1 MDLGRFVIAQISSG
15 SPADIRAQLSFQV
28 LISVPQAE
36 WDSARSFLPT
46 YRDIVIRT
54 AYGYAA
60 YVARNGVDSSPDRL
74 ANIIATRI
82 GDDPAIPAP
91 VFITLPNFQVVRP
104 PAQDGA
110 PRAPR

>member
-1 MDLGRFVIAQISSG
+1 MDLGRFIIAQISSE
-15 SPADIRAQLSFQV
+15 SPAAIRAQLSFQV

-36 WDSARSFLPT
+36 WDSARSSVPA

-60 YVARNGVDSSPDRL
+60 YVARNGIDSSAGRL
-74 ANIIATRI
+74 ANLIALRI
-82 GDDPAIPAP
+82 GDQPEIPAP
-91 VFITLPNFQVVRP
+91 VFITLPNYQEVRP
-104 PAQDGA
+104 AAQDGA